1 MISPDTKSWTWV
13 LERECP
19 ECGYD
24 GSVTRAADV
33 ASLSRVNAAEWRQL
47 FIEGL
52 VRAGRPNDETWSSL
66 EYACHVRDVYRKMD
80 SRIDAMLADDDP
92 MFANW
97 DQDETAVADRY
108 EAQDPAIAV
117 AELERAAEMM
127 AARLDALTTDQ
138 WSRPGRRSDGASFTI
153 DTIARYMAH
162 DVIHHVWDVRQFSSL
177 P

>member
-1 MISPDTKSWTWV
+1 MISPDTKNWTWV

-24 GSVTRAADV
+24 GSATPATAVAAISRANAAD
-33 ASLSRVNAAEWRQL
+33 WRRL
-47 FIEGL
+47 FAEGL
-52 VRAGRPNDETWSSL
+52 IRKGRPNDETWSSL

-80 SRIDAMLADDDP
+80 TRIRAMLADDDP
-92 MFANW
+92 LFANW

-108 EAQDPAIAV
+108 EEQEPATAV
-117 AELERAAEMM
+117 TELEREAEMM

-153 DTIARYMAH
+153 DSISRYMAH
-162 DVIHHVWDVRQFSSL
+162 DVVHHVWDVEQFV
-177 P
+177 